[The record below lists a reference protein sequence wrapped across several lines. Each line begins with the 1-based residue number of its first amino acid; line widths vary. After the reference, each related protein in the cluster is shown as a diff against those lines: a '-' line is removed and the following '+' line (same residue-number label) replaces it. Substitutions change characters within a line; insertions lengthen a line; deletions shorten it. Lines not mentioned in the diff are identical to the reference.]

1 MAACTKLGMFFL
13 ENDPGSRTGEGAYK
27 EVTEV
32 NQVRG
37 NLTGK
42 EEPPEL
48 LVLYHVRAQC
58 P

>member
-1 MAACTKLGMFFL
+1 MTQGR
-13 ENDPGSRTGEGAYK
+13 RTGEGAYK
-27 EVTEV
+27 EVMEV

-48 LVLYHVRAQC
+48 LVLYHVRA
-58 P
+58 